1 MRSRWFDSSAG
12 ATLVVIGALLLVAG
26 AVMSTSVQG
35 LVQPMIALAFGGF
48 VAVGELIRIN
58 LPGDRVTAPLGAAG
72 ALGYALLESFDGVP
86 TQYDAMQV
94 IAVVAVGM
102 LVGTVP
108 HVAVGQPPRLEAM
121 ARRILTTAFAAAIFR
136 PLYTSGALDGLES
149 PDWQLPAFMLVVV
162 ACSGFVDALLAAL
175 IRSSRERLPFLAA
188 LRDEGRAFVGIGS
201 VIGATGVLIA
211 LAAEVMGYWALPI
224 FAIPLLIAQFSFRR
238 YAAIRATYT
247 QTIRALS
254 RVTEVGGYTETG
266 HARRVSQL
274 ALAVG
279 REMGLSESA
288 LIDLEY
294 SALMHDIG
302 QLSLSDPIPGGAT
315 VMVAPDE
322 QRRIAGLGAEVI
334 RKTGVLDRVAVI
346 VECQSEPYRRPG
358 QPLDAGIPLASR
370 IIRAVNAY
378 DDRVGGLNDLEHQLA
393 ALEQLRLGMAYDY
406 DPRVVETLS
415 RVVERNSRLGVQP

>member
-1 MRSRWFDSSAG
+1 
-12 ATLVVIGALLLVAG
+12 
-26 AVMSTSVQG
+26 
-35 LVQPMIALAFGGF
+35 
-48 VAVGELIRIN
+48 
-58 LPGDRVTAPLGAAG
+58 
-72 ALGYALLESFDGVP
+72 
-86 TQYDAMQV
+86 
-94 IAVVAVGM
+94 
-102 LVGTVP
+102 
-108 HVAVGQPPRLEAM
+108 
-121 ARRILTTAFAAAIFR
+121 
-136 PLYTSGALDGLES
+136 
-149 PDWQLPAFMLVVV
+149 
-162 ACSGFVDALLAAL
+162 
-175 IRSSRERLPFLAA
+175 
-188 LRDEGRAFVGIGS
+188 
-201 VIGATGVLIA
+201 
-211 LAAEVMGYWALPI
+211 MGYWALPI